1 MVGKMTN
8 IIFGGN
14 TPTKSL
20 IYFGP
25 KTKKLSIIAGDH
37 RDINHFLFVQH
48 SLQNHL
54 VNAFS
59 SSYAFH
65 SIHNTVSFKQSTILI
80 V

>member
-25 KTKKLSIIAGDH
+25 KTKKLSIVAGDH
-37 RDINHFLFVQH
+37 RDVNHFLIVQTFFTK
-48 SLQNHL
+48 SLGQR
-54 VNAFS
+54 F
-59 SSYAFH
+59 F
-65 SIHNTVSFKQSTILI
+65 
-80 V
+80 